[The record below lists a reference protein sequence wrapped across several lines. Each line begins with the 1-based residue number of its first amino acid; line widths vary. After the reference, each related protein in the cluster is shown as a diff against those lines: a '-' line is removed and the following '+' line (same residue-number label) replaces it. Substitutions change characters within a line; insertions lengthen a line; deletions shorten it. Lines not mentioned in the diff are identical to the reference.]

1 MATMLDSVADTQE
14 QTYITLCDLSF
25 TEAMAMLNLVYV
37 GRSAYNS
44 SLASQTT
51 IHCFQGEAE

>member
-1 MATMLDSVADTQE
+1 MATLLDSMEDSQE

-25 TEAMAMLNLVYV
+25 SEAMAMLNLVYI

-44 SLASQTT
+44 
-51 IHCFQGEAE
+51 G